1 MVRSSISNAEDKS
14 SKVIRIGLL
23 SSREEYMS
31 SNKESKVVSV
41 LCNFLNPFCLLSS
54 RLCSVKYDSSWTYTV
69 FSSNLANS
77 GIWEIGR

>member
-1 MVRSSISNAEDKS
+1 MVWSSVSNAEDKS

-54 RLCSVKYDSSWTYTV
+54 SSVKYDSSWTYTV

-77 GIWEIGR
+77 GSWEIGR

>member
-1 MVRSSISNAEDKS
+1 MINQV
-14 SKVIRIGLL
+14 IGLL
-23 SSREEYMS
+23 SSREL

-54 RLCSVKYDSSWTYTV
+54 RLCSVKYDSTWWYTV

-77 GIWEIGR
+77 GS